1 MTPPIELTAA
11 QLRRRS
17 DPARFG
23 FASTADA
30 PGLEGII
37 GQDRA
42 ARAIEFGLE
51 IPYPG
56 FNVFATGPTGA
67 GKTSIITHYLEDRAA
82 LRPAPP
88 DWGYAHNFEDPDR
101 PIALRL
107 PPGSGNRL
115 REEVNAL
122 LETALYEVLPLCN
135 TKGEEWCAEELIEL
149 GKRAR
154 NVNAPDSLNAHLL
167 LRDLFVD
174 MVRIRG
180 LRPEARE
187 LAIAD
192 LSSGIADVQA
202 ICR

>member
-1 MTPPIELTAA
+1 LSTNLITCPWRKTLLLAGVLVLVTGCALPAPAPTRTPRPRPTSTPPSAV
-11 QLRRRS
+11 RRQR
-17 DPARFG
+17 
-23 FASTADA
+23 
-30 PGLEGII
+30 
-37 GQDRA
+37 
-42 ARAIEFGLE
+42 
-51 IPYPG
+51 YC
-56 FNVFATGPTGA
+56 
-67 GKTSIITHYLEDRAA
+67 K
-82 LRPAPP
+82 
-88 DWGYAHNFEDPDR
+88 
-101 PIALRL
+101 
-107 PPGSGNRL
+107 
-115 REEVNAL
+115 EVNAL